1 MTIVHAMFLLS
12 VLAADS
18 ARVATAA
25 SLLSLNPAGAALEGA
40 ASYETGAGPSAG
52 IRLPDGAVSSF
63 ALGFVLPPDYVAGG
77 RIRVGIAWHTKAAAP
92 CTSVLAPNFISV
104 ARVGRGHIVGQGLA
118 SGLLPT
124 DGNMLLSASATNI
137 TSLKYYEIRSP
148 DGVTALQAADV
159 INFGLFRQSN
169 SSEDTCAGDLMI
181 QGVGILIG

>member
-12 VLAADS
+12 VLAASS
-18 ARVATAA
+18 APVATAA
-25 SLLSLNPAGAALEGA
+25 AMLSLNPAGAALEGA
-40 ASYETGAGPSAG
+40 ASFETGAGPSAG

-124 DGNMLLSASATNI
+124 EGNMLLSASTTNV
-137 TSLKYYEIRSP
+137 TYLKYYEIRSP

-159 INFGLFRQSN
+159 INFGFFRQSD
-169 SSEDTCAGDLMI
+169 SIEDTCAGDLMI
-181 QGVGILIG
+181 QGVGIVTG